1 MGRRSFL
8 VALGVASTRGDQ
20 ITRSMIAAYTF
31 DDLTAADSGPN
42 GWHGTA
48 ANYVP
53 VVTERGDYAMSFG
66 GNWDDDG
73 GVVDDDIV
81 FPAAVTAAKSVALSS
96 FSNYFPVEP
105 EDYGLPPCPESAIN
119 RTDTTGARL
128 PRPDAET
135 RARALP
141 PLTRPP
147 PSPADELSCTC
158 DKGTT
163 FCTRVESGHVTML
176 SPVEVAV
183 VVICVLIVVL
193 VAICMCAFAAKKKMI
208 VKEVKHGPG
217 NAL

>member
-1 MGRRSFL
+1 MR
-8 VALGVASTRGDQ
+8 ASLDQ
-20 ITRSMIAAYTF
+20 T
-31 DDLTAADSGPN
+31 PK
-42 GWHGTA
+42 
-48 ANYVP
+48 
-53 VVTERGDYAMSFG
+53 
-66 GNWDDDG
+66 
-73 GVVDDDIV
+73 
-81 FPAAVTAAKSVALSS
+81 PA
-96 FSNYFPVEP
+96 
-105 EDYGLPPCPESAIN
+105 
-119 RTDTTGARL
+119 
-128 PRPDAET
+128 

-147 PSPADELSCTC
+147 PSPADELSCRC
-158 DKGTT
+158 DNGTT

>member
-1 MGRRSFL
+1 MCRVRLGGWWIGDTNGGGSQASDHQTDLSYGSGGR
-8 VALGVASTRGDQ
+8 V
-20 ITRSMIAAYTF
+20 
-31 DDLTAADSGPN
+31 
-42 GWHGTA
+42 
-48 ANYVP
+48 
-53 VVTERGDYAMSFG
+53 SFG
-66 GNWDDDG
+66 LLDEATAVNYAVYYRAGSYARPGFDG
-73 GVVDDDIV
+73 SSIARDGTTISD
-81 FPAAVTAAKSVALSS
+81 VTAAQGLSDPM
-96 FSNYFPVEP
+96 FAVDPT
-105 EDYGLPPCPESAIN
+105 DYGLPPCPESARN
-119 RTDTTGARL
+119 ETVTTGARL

>member
-1 MGRRSFL
+1 MTTWVDGLADETVGDAGGRPIGFGIDKELKFPKEVWKPSPEKTTLFETQTVKIYYYCPDGDGTLEIRETTPDL
-8 VALGVASTRGDQ
+8 VEKGYTAAQTAALGLSDPMFA
-20 ITRSMIAAYTF
+20 
-31 DDLTAADSGPN
+31 
-42 GWHGTA
+42 
-48 ANYVP
+48 
-53 VVTERGDYAMSFG
+53 
-66 GNWDDDG
+66 
-73 GVVDDDIV
+73 VD
-81 FPAAVTAAKSVALSS
+81 PT
-96 FSNYFPVEP
+96 
-105 EDYGLPPCPESAIN
+105 DYGLPPCPESAIN

>member
-1 MGRRSFL
+1 MTTWVDGPADETVGDAGGRPIGFGIDKELKFPKEVWKPSPEKTTLFETQTVKIYYYCPDGDGTLETRETTPDL
-8 VALGVASTRGDQ
+8 VEKGYTAAQTAALG
-20 ITRSMIAAYTF
+20 
-31 DDLTAADSGPN
+31 LADPMF
-42 GWHGTA
+42 A
-48 ANYVP
+48 
-53 VVTERGDYAMSFG
+53 
-66 GNWDDDG
+66 
-73 GVVDDDIV
+73 VD
-81 FPAAVTAAKSVALSS
+81 PT
-96 FSNYFPVEP
+96 
-105 EDYGLPPCPESAIN
+105 DYGLPPCPESARN
-119 RTDTTGARL
+119 ETVTTGARL

>member
-1 MGRRSFL
+1 MTSDCVGPVTTWVDGLADTTVGGAGGRPIGFGIDKELKFPKGGTSRPSFETQT
-8 VALGVASTRGDQ
+8 VKIYYYCPDGD
-20 ITRSMIAAYTF
+20 
-31 DDLTAADSGPN
+31 
-42 GWHGTA
+42 GTL
-48 ANYVP
+48 
-53 VVTERGDYAMSFG
+53 EIR
-66 GNWDDDG
+66 DDDARG
-73 GVVDDDIV
+73 WWRRRTRRRK
-81 FPAAVTAAKSVALSS
+81 PRCRHSATM
-96 FSNYFPVEP
+96 FPVEP

>member
-1 MGRRSFL
+1 MTTWVDGLADEKVDAGGGKPIGFGIDKELKFPKEVWKPSPEKTSLFETQTVKIYYYCPDGDGKLEIRETTPGL
-8 VALGVASTRGDQ
+8 VETGYTAAQTAALGLSDPMFA
-20 ITRSMIAAYTF
+20 
-31 DDLTAADSGPN
+31 
-42 GWHGTA
+42 
-48 ANYVP
+48 
-53 VVTERGDYAMSFG
+53 
-66 GNWDDDG
+66 
-73 GVVDDDIV
+73 VD
-81 FPAAVTAAKSVALSS
+81 PT
-96 FSNYFPVEP
+96 
-105 EDYGLPPCPESAIN
+105 DYGLPPCPESARN
-119 RTDTTGARL
+119 ETVVTTGARL

>member
-1 MGRRSFL
+1 MTTWVDGLADTTVDGAGGRPIGFGIDKELKFPKGTYESTFEEQN
-8 VALGVASTRGDQ
+8 VGIYYYCPDVGPPTFSSALESRT
-20 ITRSMIAAYTF
+20 TT
-31 DDLTAADSGPN
+31 
-42 GWHGTA
+42 
-48 ANYVP
+48 
-53 VVTERGDYAMSFG
+53 
-66 GNWDDDG
+66 
-73 GVVDDDIV
+73 
-81 FPAAVTAAKSVALSS
+81 PAEVQAAKTVALSS
-96 FSNYFPVEP
+96 LSNYFPVEP

-128 PRPDAET
+128 PRRRNP
-135 RARALP
+135 RARSP
-141 PLTRPP
+141 PAHPP
-147 PSPADELSCTC
+147 APSPADELSCTC

>member
-1 MGRRSFL
+1 VTTWVDGLADETVGDAGGRPIGFGIDKELKFPKEVWKPSPEKTSLFETQT
-8 VALGVASTRGDQ
+8 VKIYYYCPDGD
-20 ITRSMIAAYTF
+20 
-31 DDLTAADSGPN
+31 
-42 GWHGTA
+42 GTLE
-48 ANYVP
+48 YR
-53 VVTERGDYAMSFG
+53 TTS
-66 GNWDDDG
+66 
-73 GVVDDDIV
+73 
-81 FPAAVTAAKSVALSS
+81 PAAVTAAKSVALSS

-105 EDYGLPPCPESAIN
+105 EDYGLPPCPESARN
-119 RTDTTGARL
+119 ETVTTGARL

>member
-1 MGRRSFL
+1 MTTWVDGLADEKVDAGGGKPIGFGIDKELKFPKEVWKPSPEKTSLFETQTVKIYYYCPDGDGTLETRETTPDL
-8 VALGVASTRGDQ
+8 VEKGYTAAQTAALG
-20 ITRSMIAAYTF
+20 
-31 DDLTAADSGPN
+31 LADPMF
-42 GWHGTA
+42 A
-48 ANYVP
+48 
-53 VVTERGDYAMSFG
+53 
-66 GNWDDDG
+66 
-73 GVVDDDIV
+73 VD
-81 FPAAVTAAKSVALSS
+81 PT
-96 FSNYFPVEP
+96 
-105 EDYGLPPCPESAIN
+105 DYGLPPCPESARN
-119 RTDTTGARL
+119 ETVTTGARL

>member
-1 MGRRSFL
+1 MTTWVEGLEDTTVGDAGGRPIGFGIDKELKFPKEVWKPSPEKTTDFETRNVKIYYYCPDGTGTLESRTTTPTL
-8 VALGVASTRGDQ
+8 VETGYTALRGPLRRHSATTSCHARGLRAAAVPGLGVQRDGHHHRCAPPSTR
-20 ITRSMIAAYTF
+20 RRN
-31 DDLTAADSGPN
+31 P
-42 GWHGTA
+42 
-48 ANYVP
+48 
-53 VVTERGDYAMSFG
+53 
-66 GNWDDDG
+66 
-73 GVVDDDIV
+73 
-81 FPAAVTAAKSVALSS
+81 
-96 FSNYFPVEP
+96 
-105 EDYGLPPCPESAIN
+105 
-119 RTDTTGARL
+119 
-128 PRPDAET
+128 
-135 RARALP
+135 RARSP

>member
-1 MGRRSFL
+1 MTTWVDGLADEKVDAGGGKPIGFGIDKELKFPKEVWKPSPEKTSLFETQTVKIYYYCPDGDGKLEIRETTPDL
-8 VALGVASTRGDQ
+8 VEKGYTAAQTAALG
-20 ITRSMIAAYTF
+20 
-31 DDLTAADSGPN
+31 LADPMF
-42 GWHGTA
+42 A
-48 ANYVP
+48 
-53 VVTERGDYAMSFG
+53 
-66 GNWDDDG
+66 
-73 GVVDDDIV
+73 VD
-81 FPAAVTAAKSVALSS
+81 PTK
-96 FSNYFPVEP
+96 
-105 EDYGLPPCPESAIN
+105 YGLPPCPESARN
-119 RTDTTGARL
+119 ETVTTGARL